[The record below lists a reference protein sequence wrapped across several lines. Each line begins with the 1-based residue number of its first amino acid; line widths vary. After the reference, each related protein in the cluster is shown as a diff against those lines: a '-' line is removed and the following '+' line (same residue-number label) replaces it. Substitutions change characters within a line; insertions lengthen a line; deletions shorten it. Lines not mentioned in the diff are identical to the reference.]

1 MTEQEL
7 LQLIEEAK
15 RDGREFLD
23 LSSQELHSLPPEI
36 GQLTNLKKLCLHN
49 NRLTSLPSEISQ
61 LTNLTTLNL
70 FSNKLSKLPSEI
82 GQLTSLTNLFLYNNK
97 LTTLPSEIG
106 KLTNLNTLFLGSNK
120 LISLPIEI
128 GKLINLKNLHLG
140 SNQLTNL
147 PTEIGQI
154 TSLIDLN
161 LRFNPLTNI
170 PPEIRDKH
178 WQEILNFLA
187 QKLKQNVDY
196 IYEAKLLIIGEGGAG
211 KTTLAQKMKNLNYE
225 LKSDEESTEGI
236 DVLRYKFPLD
246 NTKEFQINIWDFGG
260 QEIYH
265 QTHQFFLTERSLY
278 ALVVDTRKEDTDFY
292 YWLNAVEL
300 LSSESPLLIINN
312 EKQDR
317 QRDIDQRQLKSDFTN
332 LKEILGTNLATNRG
346 LPEILNQIKH
356 YIRNLPHVGDALP
369 AYWVKVREILEKDS
383 RDYIS
388 FDEFVTICK
397 QQGFTS
403 LTDILLLSSYLH
415 DLGVF
420 LHFQKD
426 DLLTKTVILRPTWG
440 TDAVYKVLD
449 TPQVRQNLGKFTG
462 EDLVTIWHEEKY
474 ATMRGELRRLM
485 MNFKLCYEIPSFPN
499 HYIAPQLLSPNRPD
513 YEWEAKD
520 NLLLRYE
527 YDFMPK
533 GMLTRFIV
541 EMHSWIENETNVWKT
556 GVVLKKDG
564 ARVEIIELYR
574 YHKGEIRIRV
584 MGKRKRDFLANIR
597 YEFDKIHDSYE
608 RLKYKI
614 LVPCNCSECKGSQS
628 PYFYPWH
635 ILNKFIDDKQPTIQC
650 QNSYEM
656 IDVYGLVNHIAPLAS
671 TFYLNKED
679 KKMTDKSRVFHVQNM
694 QYIESNSDG
703 EVNWN
708 RFSSNPEVN
717 TSIKEITQILQRL
730 QTEHPNVTETQ
741 AKDIIEAEF
750 TEIQIQN
757 PKKWQTLVEQ
767 LLNKERWFKG
777 GKAALVAATDYYIG
791 NSLMCKVGLAFLDEF
806 SETPNQGE

>member
-161 LRFNPLTNI
+161 LRFNPLTNL

-278 ALVVDTRKEDTDFY
+278 ALVVDTRKEDTAFC
-292 YWLNAVEL
+292 
-300 LSSESPLLIINN
+300 
-312 EKQDR
+312 
-317 QRDIDQRQLKSDFTN
+317 
-332 LKEILGTNLATNRG
+332 
-346 LPEILNQIKH
+346 
-356 YIRNLPHVGDALP
+356 
-369 AYWVKVREILEKDS
+369 
-383 RDYIS
+383 
-388 FDEFVTICK
+388 VT
-397 QQGFTS
+397 
-403 LTDILLLSSYLH
+403 
-415 DLGVF
+415 
-420 LHFQKD
+420 
-426 DLLTKTVILRPTWG
+426 
-440 TDAVYKVLD
+440 
-449 TPQVRQNLGKFTG
+449 
-462 EDLVTIWHEEKY
+462 
-474 ATMRGELRRLM
+474 M
-485 MNFKLCYEIPSFPN
+485 
-499 HYIAPQLLSPNRPD
+499 
-513 YEWEAKD
+513 
-520 NLLLRYE
+520 
-527 YDFMPK
+527 
-533 GMLTRFIV
+533 
-541 EMHSWIENETNVWKT
+541 
-556 GVVLKKDG
+556 
-564 ARVEIIELYR
+564 
-574 YHKGEIRIRV
+574 
-584 MGKRKRDFLANIR
+584 
-597 YEFDKIHDSYE
+597 
-608 RLKYKI
+608 
-614 LVPCNCSECKGSQS
+614 
-628 PYFYPWH
+628 
-635 ILNKFIDDKQPTIQC
+635 
-650 QNSYEM
+650 
-656 IDVYGLVNHIAPLAS
+656 
-671 TFYLNKED
+671 
-679 KKMTDKSRVFHVQNM
+679 
-694 QYIESNSDG
+694 
-703 EVNWN
+703 
-708 RFSSNPEVN
+708 
-717 TSIKEITQILQRL
+717 
-730 QTEHPNVTETQ
+730 
-741 AKDIIEAEF
+741 
-750 TEIQIQN
+750 
-757 PKKWQTLVEQ
+757 
-767 LLNKERWFKG
+767 
-777 GKAALVAATDYYIG
+777 
-791 NSLMCKVGLAFLDEF
+791 
-806 SETPNQGE
+806 